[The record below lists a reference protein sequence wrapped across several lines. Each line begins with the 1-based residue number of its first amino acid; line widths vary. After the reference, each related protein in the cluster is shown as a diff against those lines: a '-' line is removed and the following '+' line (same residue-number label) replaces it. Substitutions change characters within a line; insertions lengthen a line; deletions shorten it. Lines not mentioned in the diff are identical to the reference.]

1 MTVIDIAFNELR
13 RLFLSPLAWL
23 VLALVQFLLAMFFF
37 VILSQY
43 LGAPQLFTGRGIT
56 EIVVAGMFQI
66 AGILLLL
73 ITPFITMRL
82 FSEERRT
89 GTIKLLLS
97 SPVSVTELVLGKY
110 LGVMLLMLMLLGLIV
125 LMPLSLLYGTGL
137 DLGQLA
143 SIFLALLLLMSTLSA
158 AGLFI
163 SGLTKQPAVAA
174 IGTFGVVFVLWIIH
188 VGGNTGGGN
197 FASLVS
203 YLSML
208 RHYNNLL
215 EGVFSSVDLF
225 YYLILTAVFILLSI
239 WRLDALR
246 THT

>member
-1 MTVIDIAFNELR
+1 MIILDIALNELR
-13 RLFLSPLAWL
+13 RLFFSPLAWL
-23 VLALVQFLLAMFFF
+23 ILALVQFLLAIFFF

-43 LGAPQLFTGRGIT
+43 LGSPQIFMGRGIT
-56 EIVVAGMFQI
+56 EIVVVGMFQI
-66 AGILLLL
+66 AGILMLL

-82 FSEERRT
+82 FSEEQRT

-110 LGVMLLMLMLLGLIV
+110 LGAMFLFLILLGLIA

-143 SIFLALLLLMSTLSA
+143 AVFLAMLLLMSTLA
-158 AGLFI
+158 AIGLFI
-163 SGLTKQPAVAA
+163 SCLTKQPSVAA
-174 IGTFGVVFVLWIIH
+174 IGAFGVVFVLWIIH
-188 VGGNTGGGN
+188 VGGNTGNGSV
-197 FASLVS
+197 ASIVS

-208 RHYNNLL
+208 RHYNSLL
-215 EGVFSSVDLF
+215 EGAFSSVDMF
-225 YYLILTAVFILLSI
+225 YYLILTTVFILLSI

-246 THT
+246 TYS

>member
-1 MTVIDIAFNELR
+1 MIVLDIAVNELR

-23 VLALVQFLLAMFFF
+23 VLALVQLLLAIFFF

-43 LGAPQLFTGRGIT
+43 LGSPQVFAGKGIT
-56 EIVVAGMFQI
+56 EIVVVGMFQI

-82 FSEERRT
+82 FSEEQRT

-97 SPVSVTELVLGKY
+97 SPVSATELVLGKY
-110 LGVMLLMLMLLGLIV
+110 LGVIFLLLIMLGMIA

-137 DLGQLA
+137 DMGQLGA
-143 SIFLALLLLMSTLSA
+143 IFLSMLLLMCTLSA
-158 AGLFI
+158 IGLFF
-163 SGLTKQPAVAA
+163 SCLTKHPSIAA
-174 IGTFGVVFVLWIIH
+174 IITFGIIFVLWIIH
-188 VGGNTGGGN
+188 VGGSTGGGV
-197 FASLVS
+197 FSSTLT

-215 EGVFSSVDLF
+215 EGIFSSVDLF
-225 YYLILTAVFILLSI
+225 YYLILTTVFILLSI

-246 THT
+246 TYS